1 MRTRNAACEGKCTWN
16 SASAASWLMNGS
28 ANHLL
33 HASADALCSSRS
45 PFAEKKALRRW
56 KAPAF
61 TAATKYSCSTA
72 VCREDV

>member
-1 MRTRNAACEGKCTWN
+1 
-16 SASAASWLMNGS
+16 MNGS